1 MEGTFFMVG
10 FVIRWFANIVS
21 LLAVVKF
28 VPGINVDSSRT
39 LVVAALVLG
48 LVNAVLRP
56 FVLLLTLPINVI
68 SLGLLTFFINGFLFY
83 LVSKMVKGFYVS
95 DYLSAFLGAMAFSL
109 VSFLLNLL
117 IKPRDKIQVRYQ
129 SGSGSS
135 RARRKDVI
143 DVQARHEKKPQKPEG
158 KNE

>member
-1 MEGTFFMVG
+1 MVG

-39 LVVAALVLG
+39 LVLAALALG

-56 FVLLLTLPINVI
+56 FILLLTLPLNVI
-68 SLGLLTFFINGFLFY
+68 SLGVLTFFVNGLLFY
-83 LVSKMVKGFYVS
+83 SVSKVVKGFYVS
-95 DYLSAFLGAMAFSL
+95 DFWSAFWGAMAFSL

-117 IKPRDKIQVRYQ
+117 INPQSKIKVRYQ
-129 SGSGSS
+129 TNSPRG
-135 RARRKDVI
+135 RTRREDVI
-143 DVQARHEKKPQKPEG
+143 DVEAHHEKKSGGKLER

>member
-1 MEGTFFMVG
+1 MVG
-10 FVIRWFANIVS
+10 FIIRLFANIVS
-21 LLAVVKF
+21 LLAVAKF

-56 FVLLLTLPINVI
+56 FVLLLTLPLNVL

-83 LVSKMVKGFYVS
+83 LVSKVVKGFYVS
-95 DYLSAFLGAMAFSL
+95 DYLSAFLGALAFSL
-109 VSFLLNLL
+109 VSFMLNLL
-117 IKPRDKIQVRYQ
+117 IKPRDKISVRYQ
-129 SGSGSS
+129 SGFNRSQ
-135 RARRKDVI
+135 ARRKDVI
-143 DVQARHEKKPQKPEG
+143 DVQARHEKKSRKPEG